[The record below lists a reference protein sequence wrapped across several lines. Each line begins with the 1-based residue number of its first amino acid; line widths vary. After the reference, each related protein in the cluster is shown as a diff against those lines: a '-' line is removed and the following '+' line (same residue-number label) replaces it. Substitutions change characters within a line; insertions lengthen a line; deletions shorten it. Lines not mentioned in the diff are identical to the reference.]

1 MIYDKI
7 CPHGDD
13 DVYSLSCYLCHGLI
27 LMTALTL
34 LCVFNSCD
42 YSHVQNRTH
51 YFTALIIPALERYG
65 RNSKKCCSE
74 FSYSELA
81 FFISLT
87 QNEEEL
93 KRFDQKI
100 HFGLLQ

>member
-27 LMTALTL
+27 SMTALTL

-42 YSHVQNRTH
+42 YSRVQNRT
-51 YFTALIIPALERYG
+51 LL
-65 RNSKKCCSE
+65 SCSYH
-74 FSYSELA
+74 SCL
-81 FFISLT
+81 
-87 QNEEEL
+87 
-93 KRFDQKI
+93 RKI
-100 HFGLLQ
+100 W